1 MKIKISDICKSIK
14 FGIMSPSRSP
24 ADYFMFI
31 LRLCTI
37 PNVGP
42 INLQIWYQAVH
53 NQQYNVINKIN

>member
-14 FGIMSPSRSP
+14 FGIMSMI
-24 ADYFMFI
+24 MFI